1 MQGIHAWVIFLA
13 ILVIGDLISM
23 KTKARVPMLFASLFI
38 YLLLLW
44 SGMPKDLA
52 NTAYIRAVGGIVI
65 PMLILHMGTMI
76 SFKEIKEQWKPVVTT
91 LAGLAGILALLF
103 GVGQFVVGYKEVV
116 SGAGPISGGVIA
128 TIVTIENLAKK
139 GLSDLTV
146 IPAMVLGLQFLVGIP
161 LSSIF
166 LKKYAQSLKGNISSG
181 ESLMDKQQ
189 KNESEEVDKKKY
201 LLSGPYET
209 NFSILLTVA
218 VGSTI
223 AVYFGGL
230 TGIDRTIW
238 ALLIGMLGAYY
249 GIYQKDVLSKANSF
263 GIVSFIIT
271 AYILT
276 LMNDITPQGII
287 SKAFVIVTILVLG
300 TLGIIIG
307 AYIVAK
313 ILRYDTRLAIAVALT
328 AEFGFPANYW
338 ISYEVSRSVAKNKRE
353 EAYILDRVLTPMLV
367 GGYVSVT
374 ITSII
379 IAGILVKTL

>member
-1 MQGIHAWVIFLA
+1 
-13 ILVIGDLISM
+13 
-23 KTKARVPMLFASLFI
+23 
-38 YLLLLW
+38 
-44 SGMPKDLA
+44 MPKDLA

-76 SFKEIKEQWKPVVTT
+76 SFKEIKEQWKPVITT

-287 SKAFVIVTILVLG
+287 SKAFVIVTILILG

-313 ILRYDTRLAIAVALT
+313 ILRYDTRLAIAAALT

>member
-1 MQGIHAWVIFLA
+1 MQGIYAWVIFLV
-13 ILVIGDLISM
+13 ILVIGDLVSM

-38 YLLLLW
+38 YLLLIW
-44 SGMPKDLA
+44 VGMPKDLA
-52 NTAYIRAVGGIVI
+52 NIAYIRAAGGIVI

-76 SFKEIKEQWKPVVTT
+76 SFKEIKEQWRPVIAT
-91 LAGLAGILALLF
+91 LAGLAGILAALF
-103 GVGQFVVGYKEVV
+103 GIGQFIIGYSEAV
-116 SGAGPISGGVIA
+116 SGAGPIAGGVIA

-139 GLSDLTV
+139 GLSDLSV

-166 LKKYAQSLKGNISSG
+166 LKKYAQSLKGSMPLG
-181 ESLMDKQQ
+181 ESSINVQSK
-189 KNESEEVDKKKY
+189 KESAEVDNKKY

-218 VGSTI
+218 IGSSI
-223 AVYFGGL
+223 AVYLGAL
-230 TGIDRTIW
+230 SGIDRTIW
-238 ALLIGMLGAYY
+238 ALFIGMLGTYY
-249 GIYQKDVLSKANSF
+249 GIYKKDVLTKANSF

-276 LMNDITPQGII
+276 LMNDITPQGIM
-287 SKAFVIVTILVLG
+287 SKAFVIFIVLLLG
-300 TLGIIIG
+300 TLGIIAGAFIIG
-307 AYIVAK
+307 K

-338 ISYEVSRSVAKNKRE
+338 ISYEVSRSVAGNKKE
-353 EAYILDRVLTPMLV
+353 EAYILDKVLTPMLV

-379 IAGILVKTL
+379 IAGILVNTL

>member
-1 MQGIHAWVIFLA
+1 MQGIYSWVIFLV

-38 YLLLLW
+38 YLILIW
-44 SGMPKDLA
+44 VGMPKDLA
-52 NTAYIRAVGGIVI
+52 NTAYIKAVGGIVI

-76 SFKEIKEQWKPVVTT
+76 SFKEIKEQWRPVITT
-91 LAGLAGILALLF
+91 LAGLAGILAMLF
-103 GVGQFVVGYKEVV
+103 GVGQFIVGYKEVV
-116 SGAGPISGGVIA
+116 SGAGPIAGGVIA

-146 IPAMVLGLQFLVGIP
+146 ISAMVLGLQFLVGIP

-166 LKKYAQSLKGNISSG
+166 LKKYAQSIKSSMVPG
-181 ESLMDKQQ
+181 ESLIDDK
-189 KNESEEVDKKKY
+189 KKIESEEADKKKY
-201 LLSGPYET
+201 LLSGPYAT

-218 VGSTI
+218 IGSSI
-223 AVYFGGL
+223 AVYFGSL
-230 TGIDRTIW
+230 SGIDRTIW
-238 ALLIGMLGAYY
+238 ALFIGMLGAYY
-249 GIYQKDVLSKANSF
+249 GIYQKDVLTKANSF

-276 LMNDITPQGII
+276 LMNDITPQGIM
-287 SKAFVIVTILVLG
+287 SKAFVIFTILFLG
-300 TLGIIIG
+300 TIGIIIG

-313 ILRYDTRLAIAVALT
+313 ILHYDTRLAIAVALT

-338 ISYEVSRSVAKNKRE
+338 ISYEVSRSVAGNKKE

-374 ITSII
+374 IVSVI
-379 IAGILVKTL
+379 IAGILVNTL

>member
-181 ESLMDKQQ
+181 ESLIDKQQ

-313 ILRYDTRLAIAVALT
+313 ILRYDTRLAIAAALT

-353 EAYILDRVLTPMLV
+353 EAYILDRILTPMLV

>member
-65 PMLILHMGTMI
+65 SMLILHMGTMI
-76 SFKEIKEQWKPVVTT
+76 SFKEIKEQWKPAVIT

-181 ESLMDKQQ
+181 ESLIDKQQ

-313 ILRYDTRLAIAVALT
+313 ILRYDTRLAIATALT

>member
-181 ESLMDKQQ
+181 ESLIDKQQ

-353 EAYILDRVLTPMLV
+353 EAYILDRILTPMLV

>member
-181 ESLMDKQQ
+181 ESLIDKQQ